1 MKARALL
8 LVAVLAQPAFAE
20 CYLRSSTLNQFK
32 GTIERTAD
40 VARDVV
46 VMPPDKMQCTVT
58 FRVMLNG
65 VWHTAQGQAIGLDST
80 SENQLCAQAQ
90 DIGRS
95 RLMQKIDGSQT
106 SVSQEMVCTDQDIP
120 QTRSRPVKIGDLV
133 RESEMA
139 PHWDLSKRTSFAHR
153 GLECR
158 WFMETLPYGVSGM
171 VQSIGMMCKLDNNR
185 WRITDKWIN
194 SIDK

>member
-1 MKARALL
+1 MKARAFLL
-8 LVAVLAQPAFAE
+8 AAVLAQPVFAE

-46 VMPPDKMQCTVT
+46 VMPPDRMQCTVT
-58 FRVMLNG
+58 FRVMING
-65 VWHTAQGQAIGLDST
+65 VWHTAQGQAIGSDLM

-120 QTRSRPVKIGDLV
+120 QIRNRLSRA
-133 RESEMA
+133 R
-139 PHWDLSKRTSFAHR
+139 
-153 GLECR
+153 
-158 WFMETLPYGVSGM
+158 
-171 VQSIGMMCKLDNNR
+171 
-185 WRITDKWIN
+185 
-194 SIDK
+194 